1 MVAAAGQRAGQP
13 DQPGGLVRAGLQA
26 QGLRTQRTQEVAAL
40 TLKQGA
46 SSGEAATQIATVTA
60 IQGSRGL
67 GKVAPVA
74 QHAKKRMML
83 YVGGGLLAGL
93 ALRLG
98 IVVIRALISDKLR
111 RRDEIASALGVPV
124 KLSAGRCG

>member
-1 MVAAAGQRAGQP
+1 MAPSGQ
-13 DQPGGLVRAGLQA
+13 DSKL

-40 TLKQGA
+40 DAQTGRQLWRGGHPDRHGHGDPGQP
-46 SSGEAATQIATVTA
+46 
-60 IQGSRGL
+60 GL
-67 GKVAPVA
+67 GRAAPVA

-83 YVGGGLLAGL
+83 YVGSGLLAGL

-98 IVVIRALISDKLR
+98 IVVIRALVSDKLR

-124 KLSAGRCG
+124 KLSAGRCA

>member
-1 MVAAAGQRAGQP
+1 MASSGQDSKLRACGP
-13 DQPGGLVRAGLQA
+13 SAPRRL
-26 QGLRTQRTQEVAAL
+26 LRS